1 MDGKVR
7 IEYIST
13 ADIIAD
19 GLTKP
24 LPAISFQIF
33 VENIGI

>member
-13 ADIIAD
+13 GDMLADS
-19 GLTKP
+19 LTKP
-24 LPAISFQIF
+24 LPAASFQKF
-33 VENIGI
+33 VENMGI